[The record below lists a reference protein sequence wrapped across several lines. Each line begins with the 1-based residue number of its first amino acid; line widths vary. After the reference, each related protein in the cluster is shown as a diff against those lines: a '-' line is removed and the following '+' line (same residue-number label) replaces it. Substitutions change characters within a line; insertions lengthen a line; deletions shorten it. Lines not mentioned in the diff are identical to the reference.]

1 MKEQQIVHCKKIL
14 EVQEKMKLVLAQ
26 VYDRHCASIQT
37 GVQKGVIYGNYRV

>member
-26 VYDRHCASIQT
+26 VRLTMLHREELMG
-37 GVQKGVIYGNYRV
+37 GVS